1 MLEKSCESLHVHL
14 VLRLLNVD
22 NLEVEFRDHAV
33 NERLKIVL
41 LVLPVQE
48 HILDIVLSAEL

>member
-1 MLEKSCESLHVHL
+1 MLEKGCESLHVHL